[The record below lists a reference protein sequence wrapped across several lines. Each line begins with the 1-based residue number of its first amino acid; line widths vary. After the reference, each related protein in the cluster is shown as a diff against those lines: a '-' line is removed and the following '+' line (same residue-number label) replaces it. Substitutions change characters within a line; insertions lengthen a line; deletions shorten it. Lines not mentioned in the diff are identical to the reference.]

1 MANRNNVN
9 PKRRLGAIL
18 FADIADYSRLMGEDE
33 IGTWQAVRERIET
46 FNEHAG
52 SYGGKVLQIR
62 GDGLFLLFDSAV
74 DAVSFAIDAQKR
86 MKALNQDL
94 APDRLLQFRIGIN
107 LGEVLLGAEDASGDS
122 VNVAARIEALARPGE
137 VCISAAVY
145 DQVRNKLGFG
155 YSYLGPQSLK
165 NISEPVD
172 TFQVHED
179 PASAMMATG
188 YRRPALRGRPAD
200 KAFKGPSVVVL
211 PFRFLGSDPSESWFA
226 DGLTEDITTNLS
238 RFHDLFVIAR
248 TSAYVFGEAAIAPNK
263 AAQELGVRYVA
274 TGSVRKAGPRIR
286 VTIQLLDGEDERTV
300 WGEQYDRQLEDLFD
314 LQQEITEIIVS
325 AVAANIAASERERLS
340 QLAPSDVRAY
350 TYVLQ
355 GQQHIYRYTRE
366 ENTRARG
373 LYESALELDPRY
385 ARALAATSRTF
396 NIDWRYDWTELRD
409 RALDKALD
417 LALAAVDLD
426 PKDARGYGE
435 LGFAHLYRKEHDAAV
450 SAYRR
455 ALSLN
460 PNDADLMSDFA
471 DTLAHCGQSEEAI
484 ELLHKAMRLN
494 PFYPDEYLWYLGGAY
509 YNLKRYEEAI
519 QAVSGMQN
527 LREGQRILAASHA
540 QLGRTGA
547 ARAHAEKVLEAHPDF
562 SLDHWARIQPDRQN
576 DATLHF
582 IEGLKKAGL

>member
-1 MANRNNVN
+1 MSIDQVTPR
-9 PKRRLGAIL
+9 RRLGAIL

-33 IGTWQAVRERIET
+33 IGTWQAVKERIET
-46 FNEHAG
+46 FNERAEN
-52 SYGGKVLQIR
+52 YGGRVLQIR

-74 DAVSFAIDAQKR
+74 DAVSFAMDAQKR
-86 MKALNQDL
+86 MKALNQDV
-94 APDRLLQFRIGIN
+94 AQDRQLRFRIGIN
-107 LGEVLLGAEDASGDS
+107 LGEVLLGTEDASGDS

-145 DQVRNKLGFG
+145 DQVRTKLGFG
-155 YSYLGPQSLK
+155 YSYLGAQTLK

-172 TFQVHED
+172 TFQVIED
-179 PASAMMATG
+179 PAAGRMATG
-188 YRRPALRGRPAD
+188 YRSAALRARTAD
-200 KAFKGPSVVVL
+200 KILKGPSVVVL
-211 PFRFLGSDPSESWFA
+211 PFRFQGSDPSESWFG

-248 TSAYVFGEAAIAPNK
+248 TSAYVFGESAVSPGK
-263 AAQELGVRYVA
+263 AARELGVRYAV
-274 TGSVRKAGPRIR
+274 TGSVRKVGPRIR
-286 VTIQLLDGEDERTV
+286 VAIQLLDSEHDRTV
-300 WGEQYDRQLEDLFD
+300 WGEQYNRQLDDLFD
-314 LQQEITEIIVS
+314 LQQEVTETIVS

-340 QLAPSDVRAY
+340 QLAPADMRAY

-355 GQQHIYRYTRE
+355 GQQHIYRYTQADIRQ
-366 ENTRARG
+366 ARS
-373 LYESALELDPRY
+373 LYESALELDARY
-385 ARALAATSRTF
+385 ARALAAKSRTL
-396 NIDWRYDWTELRD
+396 NIDWRYNWTELQD
-409 RALDKALD
+409 LALDQALE

-435 LGFAHLYRKEHDAAV
+435 LGFAHLYRKEHDASV

-471 DTLAHCGQSEEAI
+471 DTLAHCGQSEEAV

-540 QLGRTGA
+540 QLGRTST

>member
-1 MANRNNVN
+1 MAVGEQIN

-18 FADIADYSRLMGEDE
+18 FADIANYSRLMGQDE
-33 IGTWQAVRERIET
+33 IGTWQAVRERIEA
-46 FNEHAG
+46 FNERAG
-52 SYGGKVLQIR
+52 SYGGRVLQVR
-62 GDGLFLLFDSAV
+62 GDGLFVLFDSAV

-94 APDRLLQFRIGIN
+94 APDRQLQFRIGIN

-145 DQVRNKLGFG
+145 DQVRTKLTFG

-200 KAFKGPSVVVL
+200 KALKGPSVVVL

-248 TSAYVFGEAAIAPNK
+248 TSALVFGEATVPPNK
-263 AAQELGVRYVA
+263 AARELGVRYVA
-274 TGSVRKAGPRIR
+274 TGSMRKAGPRIR
-286 VTIQLLDGEDERTV
+286 VTIQLLDCEDERTV
-300 WGEQYDRQLEDLFD
+300 WGEQYDRQLDDLFD
-314 LQQEITEIIVS
+314 LQQEMTEVIVS

-355 GQQHIYRYTRE
+355 GQQHLYRYTRE
-366 ENTRARG
+366 DNTRARG

-385 ARALAATSRTF
+385 ARALAARSRTF
-396 NIDWRYDWTELRD
+396 NIDWRYDWSELGD

-417 LALAAVDLD
+417 LALAANDVD

-460 PNDADLMSDFA
+460 PNDADLMADFA
-471 DTLAHCGQSEEAI
+471 DTLAHCGQSEEAVD
-484 ELLHKAMRLN
+484 LLHKSMRLN

-509 YNLKRYEEAI
+509 YNLQRYEDAI

-527 LREGQRILAASHA
+527 PREGQRILAASHA
-540 QLGRTGA
+540 QLGHTSA

-562 SLDHWARIQPDRQN
+562 NLDHWARIQPDRQN